1 METIFESKEFTI
13 KYNGGKTFMLIDP
26 TGHCVFATNSL
37 RKCKNYYT
45 RIFA

>member
-1 METIFESKEFTI
+1 METVFTANEFVI
-13 KYNGGKTFMLIDP
+13 RFNGSSTFFLIDP
-26 TGHCVFATNSL
+26 TGHCVFASDTL